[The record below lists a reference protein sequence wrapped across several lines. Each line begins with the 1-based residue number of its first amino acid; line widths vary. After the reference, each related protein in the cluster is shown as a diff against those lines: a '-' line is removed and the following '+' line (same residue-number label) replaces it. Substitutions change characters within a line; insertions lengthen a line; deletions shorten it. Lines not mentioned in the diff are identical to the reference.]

1 MPDCQSPNGLPCG
14 SSAMTIVPIGPTSIG
29 STITVPPA
37 SLMRAAVAAASSA
50 AKYVVQRGGSFGSCC
65 GPMPPAIRPFRV
77 TVR

>member
-1 MPDCQSPNGLPCG
+1 M
-14 SSAMTIVPIGPTSIG
+14 AIVPIGPTCIG
-29 STITVPPA
+29 STSTLPPA

-65 GPMPPAIRPFRV
+65 GPMPPAIRPLRI